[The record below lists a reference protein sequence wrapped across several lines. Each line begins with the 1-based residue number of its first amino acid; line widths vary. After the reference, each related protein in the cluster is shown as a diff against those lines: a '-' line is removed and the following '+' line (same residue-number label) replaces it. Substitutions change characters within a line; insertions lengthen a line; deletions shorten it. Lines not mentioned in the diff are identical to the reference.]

1 MIDNNNNNNKDD
13 SDIEFIVLK
22 VYKSIIDKLIND
34 LKETKRLNQDYSPN
48 YDLILV
54 RFRDMII
61 DLGSHEI
68 LKKAIIS
75 TDKTSVLGRDEL

>member
-1 MIDNNNNNNKDD
+1 MIDNNNNKKDD
-13 SDIEFIVLK
+13 SDTEFIVLK
-22 VYKSIIDKLIND
+22 VYKSIIDKLIKD

>member
-1 MIDNNNNNNKDD
+1 MVDDNNKDD
-13 SDIEFIVLK
+13 SDTEFIVLK
-22 VYKSIIDKLIND
+22 VYKSVIDKLIKD
-34 LKETKRLNQDYSPN
+34 LKETKRLNQAFVPN

-61 DLGSHEI
+61 DLGSHEN

-75 TDKTSVLGRDEL
+75 TDNTSVLGRDEL

>member
-1 MIDNNNNNNKDD
+1 MVDDNNKGD
-13 SDIEFIVLK
+13 SDTEFVVLK
-22 VYKSIIDKLIND
+22 VYKSAIDKFIKD
-34 LKETKRLNQDYSPN
+34 LKETKRLNQNYAPN

-61 DLGSHEI
+61 DLGSHEN

-75 TDKTSVLGRDEL
+75 TDNTSVSGRDEL

>member
-1 MIDNNNNNNKDD
+1 D
-13 SDIEFIVLK
+13 SDTEFIVLK

-34 LKETKRLNQDYSPN
+34 LKETKRLNQDYTPN

-75 TDKTSVLGRDEL
+75 TDKTSVLERDEL

>member
-1 MIDNNNNNNKDD
+1 MIDNNNNKDD
-13 SDIEFIVLK
+13 SDTEFIVLK

>member
-1 MIDNNNNNNKDD
+1 MIDNNNNKDD
-13 SDIEFIVLK
+13 SDTEFVVLK

-54 RFRDMII
+54 RYRDMII

>member
-1 MIDNNNNNNKDD
+1 MMDNNKND
-13 SDIEFIVLK
+13 SDTEFIVLK

-34 LKETKRLNQDYSPN
+34 LKETKKLNQDYTPN

>member
-1 MIDNNNNNNKDD
+1 MVDDNNKGDPD
-13 SDIEFIVLK
+13 TEFIVLK
-22 VYKSIIDKLIND
+22 VYKSAIDKFVKD
-34 LKETKRLNQDYSPN
+34 LKETKRLNQNYAPD

-61 DLGSHEI
+61 DLGSHEN

-75 TDKTSVLGRDEL
+75 TDNTSVLGRDEL